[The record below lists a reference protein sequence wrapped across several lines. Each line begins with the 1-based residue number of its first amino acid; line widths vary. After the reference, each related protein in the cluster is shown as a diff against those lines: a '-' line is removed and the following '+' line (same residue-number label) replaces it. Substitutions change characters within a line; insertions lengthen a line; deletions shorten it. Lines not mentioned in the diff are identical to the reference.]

1 MDLANGSGIDRAEL
15 ALPQK
20 SQEFGLSQFLRTSFA
35 RTNIVR
41 ISKDKHIPWI
51 KGNIWIVVNGFIK
64 LRALNDNGEELILG
78 FLGPNQVFGEPISL
92 IDECDPYA
100 LADSKLLSL
109 SVKEAYKSP
118 SMAIAIMESLSL
130 RNRYTELNLAVLV
143 EKKVE
148 EKVKRFLELIATE
161 YGKPLDGGLMIEFK
175 ITHQDIANAIG
186 STRVTVT
193 RILSKLQEDYWL
205 TKTNGGFFI
214 IAS

>member
-1 MDLANGSGIDRAEL
+1 M
-15 ALPQK
+15 
-20 SQEFGLSQFLRTSFA
+20 
-35 RTNIVR
+35 
-41 ISKDKHIPWI
+41 
-51 KGNIWIVVNGFIK
+51 
-64 LRALNDNGEELILG
+64 
-78 FLGPNQVFGEPISL
+78 
-92 IDECDPYA
+92 
-100 LADSKLLSL
+100 
-109 SVKEAYKSP
+109 
-118 SMAIAIMESLSL
+118 
-130 RNRYTELNLAVLV
+130 NLAVLV